1 MTLKTALI
9 GGAGILLA
17 LGAQA
22 GGAQALDVLAVK
34 AQIDQGLSSDY
45 PHLDALYKDIH
56 AHPELGFQEQATAA
70 KLAKEM
76 RGLGLEVTEGV
87 GKTGVVAILR
97 NGPGPMVLVRTE
109 LDALPLEEKTGLPYA
124 SAAHQMREGKDT
136 FVDHACG
143 HDIHMAVWVGVAKQL
158 VALKKSWSGTVMFI
172 GQPAEETTGGAKAML
187 DDHLFQRFGKP
198 DLGFALHVGPE
209 ETGTVDFKSGVLT
222 SNSDELHVIFHGQ
235 GAHGSMPNKG
245 VDPILEMSKF
255 IVDVQSVISREKDP
269 QAFGVITVGSVQA
282 GVAGNVIP
290 DMARL
295 SGTIRSYDAGV
306 RAKMLAGIDR
316 TAKAEAEM
324 AGAPPPE
331 VRIVEGGKAV
341 INDEAIT
348 ERTAAVFKKAFGD
361 KAIRLTSPS
370 PPSEDYSEFILAGV
384 PSLFFG
390 IGGSDPAI
398 IAAARAG
405 GKPVPV
411 NHSPFFAPVPEPT
424 IKTGVEAMTLA
435 VISALPRK

>member
-158 VALKKSWSGTVMFI
+158 VALKKSWRDDGRRQGHAGRPSVPTLRKAGSGLR
-172 GQPAEETTGGAKAML
+172 PAC
-187 DDHLFQRFGKP
+187 
-198 DLGFALHVGPE
+198 
-209 ETGTVDFKSGVLT
+209 
-222 SNSDELHVIFHGQ
+222 
-235 GAHGSMPNKG
+235 
-245 VDPILEMSKF
+245 
-255 IVDVQSVISREKDP
+255 
-269 QAFGVITVGSVQA
+269 
-282 GVAGNVIP
+282 
-290 DMARL
+290 
-295 SGTIRSYDAGV
+295 
-306 RAKMLAGIDR
+306 
-316 TAKAEAEM
+316 
-324 AGAPPPE
+324 
-331 VRIVEGGKAV
+331 
-341 INDEAIT
+341 
-348 ERTAAVFKKAFGD
+348 
-361 KAIRLTSPS
+361 
-370 PPSEDYSEFILAGV
+370 
-384 PSLFFG
+384 
-390 IGGSDPAI
+390 
-398 IAAARAG
+398 RAG
-405 GKPVPV
+405 GDG
-411 NHSPFFAPVPEPT
+411 N
-424 IKTGVEAMTLA
+424 
-435 VISALPRK
+435 R